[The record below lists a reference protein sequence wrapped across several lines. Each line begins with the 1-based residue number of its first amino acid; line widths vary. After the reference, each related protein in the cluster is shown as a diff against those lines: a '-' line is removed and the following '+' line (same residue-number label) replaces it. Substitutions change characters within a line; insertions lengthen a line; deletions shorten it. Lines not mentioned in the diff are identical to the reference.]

1 MRLRPTL
8 ATVAATLALALALAG
23 CTPGEGERTLSGT
36 ALTVAQSAA
45 VTSLNPAVRGQD
57 TSANAGLAQLTAGS
71 FWVRTPDGSR
81 EPFESFGTVRV
92 SAQDPL
98 TIVYTVADGVTWS
111 DGAPVDAADLL
122 LSWAAGTTHRTG
134 GPDDDGAPATRWDTG
149 AGDGQGLD
157 LVGSV
162 PEIGDGGRSLTLV
175 YDTPFADWAGAFD
188 APAVAVHTAVTLAY
202 PGEFADA
209 SAAKDAFIRA
219 VGDDDLAWLEPVSR
233 AFREDYTV
241 DADIPAEARVTSG
254 PYAIAR
260 ISADGTTADLLADP
274 ERRGGPSPR
283 SERLRVVAIPDPVA
297 RMDAVA
303 AGDVDIAAA
312 TATAQTLAAAQA
324 ASGSVVAPG
333 TPFDHLDLQ
342 IGGGGAFDP
351 AAYGGDPA
359 VALAVRRAFL
369 ATVPREQ
376 LRDEVLA
383 PVRDD
388 APLRSSAV
396 RTRDAEPAASEE
408 DATPAPAPSGAA
420 AAPDA
425 AALLAQAGVAAPQI
439 RVLYPA
445 GDERRA
451 AEFAL
456 LAAAA
461 APSGITLVDAS
472 RPDWAEARRSA
483 PSEYDVALFA
493 WNPDPASTV
502 ALAAGLH
509 TAAETNVYGWSDE
522 GVDALVV
529 RLGTHLD
536 ATTRDPIL
544 GDLDAA
550 AREQAWTLPL
560 FSLPQVTAHSAQV
573 APPEGVHDAERVTS
587 GFAAWEPTA
596 RATGAPTPAPST
608 ELTPGSGWMPA
619 PWTGGA
625 RAH

>member
-1 MRLRPTL
+1 MRLRPTF
-8 ATVAATLALALALAG
+8 ATVAATLALAVALAG
-23 CTPGEGERTLSGT
+23 CTPGEGERTLPGT

-57 TSANAGLAQLTAGS
+57 TTANEGLAQLTAGS
-71 FWVRTPDGSR
+71 FWVRAADGSR
-81 EPFESFGTVRV
+81 DPSERFGTVRV

-98 TIVYTVADGVTWS
+98 TVVYTVADGVTWS

-122 LSWAAGTTHRTG
+122 LTWAAETTHRTG
-134 GPDDDGAPATRWDTG
+134 GPDDGGAPATRWDTG

-188 APAVAVHTAVTLAY
+188 APAVAAHTAVMLAY
-202 PGEFADA
+202 PGTYDDA
-209 SAAKDAFIRA
+209 AAAKDAFIQA
-219 VGDDDLAWLEPVSR
+219 VRDDDLVWLAPVAR

-241 DADIPAEARVTSG
+241 DSDIPAEARVTSG
-254 PYAIAR
+254 SYAIER
-260 ISADGTTADLLADP
+260 ITADGTTAELRADP

-283 SERLRVVAIPDPVA
+283 TERLRVVAIPDPVA

-303 AGDVDIAAA
+303 AGDVDLAAA
-312 TATAQTLAAAQA
+312 TATAQTLDAAEA
-324 ASGSVVAPG
+324 APGSVVTPG

-342 IGGGGAFDP
+342 IGGGGVFDP

-376 LRDEVLA
+376 VRDEVMA
-383 PVRDD
+383 PVLDD

-396 RTRDAEPAASEE
+396 RTRDARPAASAEE
-408 DATPAPAPSGAA
+408 ATPAPTPT
-420 AAPDA
+420 DA
-425 AALLAQAGVAAPQI
+425 ATPADLLAQAGVASPQI

-456 LAAAA
+456 LAEAAA
-461 APSGITLVDAS
+461 ASGITLVDAS
-472 RPDWAEARRSA
+472 RPGWAEVRASA
-483 PSEYDVALFA
+483 PTEYDVALFA
-493 WNPDPASTV
+493 WNPDPGTSV

-522 GVDALVV
+522 GVDALVA
-529 RLGTHLD
+529 RLGAQLD
-536 ATTRDPIL
+536 ADARGAIL
-544 GDLDAA
+544 DDLDAA

-560 FSLPQVTAHSAQV
+560 FSLPQVTAFSA
-573 APPEGVHDAERVTS
+573 ALSEPDGVHDAERVTS
-587 GFAAWEPTA
+587 GFAAWEPATPA
-596 RATGAPTPAPST
+596 TRAPSPAPST